1 MAVQHLLDDGLDHR
15 GRDRRGDGDSP
26 GPSRAHVAGG
36 GARRGE
42 DPVEVDL
49 DDRVPALVAVALEH
63 AVGGPRLPAAVRE
76 GDEAG
81 AGIEPSVGEYD
92 IEPALHR
99 CRFVDHAI
107 QRGSVSHVRDRN
119 RRPTRRMTWFA
130 VFLLASSRVG
140 CWPW

>member
-1 MAVQHLLDDGLDHR
+1 MHLM
-15 GRDRRGDGDSP
+15 
-26 GPSRAHVAGG
+26 
-36 GARRGE
+36 
-42 DPVEVDL
+42 VE
-49 DDRVPALVAVALEH
+49 H
-63 AVGGPRLPAAVRE
+63 PAAGSSAIMV
-76 GDEAG
+76 
-81 AGIEPSVGEYD
+81 STVGEYD
-92 IEPALHR
+92 IEPAAHR